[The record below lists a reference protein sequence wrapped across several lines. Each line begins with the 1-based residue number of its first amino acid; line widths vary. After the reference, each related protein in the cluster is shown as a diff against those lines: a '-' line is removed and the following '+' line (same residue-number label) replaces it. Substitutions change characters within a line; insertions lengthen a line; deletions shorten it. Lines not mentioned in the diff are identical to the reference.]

1 MAEAR
6 AWRARLDDPASP
18 GAFVR
23 ARIAG
28 PSCAS
33 WGWIAVAYGA
43 APAGAWVSV
52 SGRLVP
58 APRGVMVQGARLSD
72 ASRGALLPRLRA
84 HAGAA
89 IDRSFGGD
97 APLVRALLIADT
109 RALPGELRDRFA
121 AAGLVHLLSISGLHV
136 AIIGSALQL
145 VFIAVRLPRRAAVI
159 SALVATALYVAMIG
173 APAPALRSGLMLAV
187 AECTRL
193 GQRPT
198 SPWATLALGAAG
210 PLVDPRTVLDLGYQL
225 SVVGIAGLIA
235 SRSLSTRWVAERL
248 DGWRYTVGR
257 ELLTSVVATTVSA
270 PLVAWAFGRVS
281 LVGPVA
287 NLLAGPIVV
296 VLQPALFLA
305 LLLSPMPAVAAWVAG
320 AAHPLLLLLDAI
332 ARGAA
337 AVPNAAP
344 TVAPTLLV
352 SVACALAAGAL
363 IIACV
368 SRFPARA
375 VIVAAAALAVAAWAP
390 ASMPAHGGA
399 ELHMIDVGQGDALAL
414 RTPRG
419 RWVLFDAGRAWTGGD
434 AGRASVIP
442 YIQRHGGAVAA
453 FVLSHP
459 HADHVGGAASI
470 VRALRP
476 AGYWDAAF
484 AAASDVYRASLE
496 AAAATGVPW
505 HRVHPGDSLVVD
517 GVVVTFLA
525 PDSSWTASLADPN
538 EASTV
543 VRVRYGAVRFL
554 LVGDAEGREEGW
566 LLSHEAGALRADV
579 LKVGH
584 HGSATSTT
592 APFLRAV
599 RPSVALVSVGL
610 GNSYGHPSRA
620 VMSALAGAGATVL
633 RTDLLGTVVVR
644 TDGRTITVHAN
655 QASWT
660 VAASESPHQSSSP

>member
-6 AWRARLDDPASP
+6 RWSARLDEPASP

-23 ARIAG
+23 ARLAG
-28 PSCAS
+28 SDCAS
-33 WGWIAVAYGA
+33 WGWIAVAHGA

-58 APRGVMVQGARLSD
+58 APRGVMVQGARLS
-72 ASRGALLPRLRA
+72 GATAGTLLPHLRA
-84 HAGAA
+84 RAGAA
-89 IDRSFGGD
+89 IDRAFGGD
-97 APLVRALLIADT
+97 APLARALLIADT

-145 VFIAVRLPRRAAVI
+145 LFIAVRLPRPAAVI
-159 SALVATALYVAMIG
+159 SALLATALYVAMIG
-173 APAPALRSGLMLAV
+173 APAPALRSGFMLVV

-193 GQRPT
+193 AQRPT
-198 SPWATLALGAAG
+198 SPWATLALGAAA

-235 SRSLSTRWVAERL
+235 SRSLATRWLAQRVE
-248 DGWRYTVGR
+248 GWRYTVGR
-257 ELLTSVVATTVSA
+257 ELLTSIVATTVSA

-281 LVGPVA
+281 LIGPLS
-287 NLLAGPIVV
+287 NLLAGPIVI

-305 LLLSPMPAVAAWVAG
+305 LLLSPMPAVSTWVAG

-332 ARGAA
+332 ARGAS
-337 AVPNAAP
+337 AVPGAAP

-352 SVACALAAGAL
+352 SLACAVAAGAL

-375 VIVAAAALAVAAWAP
+375 AIVAAGALVVAVWPPSSVSAGD
-390 ASMPAHGGA
+390 SA

-414 RTPRG
+414 RTPGG
-419 RWVLFDAGRAWTGGD
+419 RWVLFDAGRTWTGGD

-442 YIQRHGGAVAA
+442 YIQRRGGAVAA

-484 AAASDVYRASLE
+484 AAGSDVYRASLE

-505 HRVHPGDSLVVD
+505 HRVRPGDSLVVD

-525 PDSSWTASLADPN
+525 PDSSWTSSLADPN

-543 VRVRYGAVRFL
+543 VRVRHGAVRFL

-566 LLSHEAGALRADV
+566 LLSHAAGALRADV

-592 APFLRAV
+592 TPFLRAV
-599 RPSVALVSVGL
+599 RPRVALVSVGL

-620 VMSALAGAGATVL
+620 VMSALAGSGATVL

-655 QASWT
+655 QATWT
-660 VAASESPHQSSSP
+660 IAASDSLSRSLNP